1 LLRLPFPLPNSVLDP
16 ARGEA
21 IVSEVAQIVQSATQE
36 ARQAFL
42 GRDAIVDRAQSL
54 LDPLIYEYFD
64 IIPSERIL
72 IEDTV
77 SVSSASFRPGVR
89 RQLVPAIEPSTS
101 DARRRYTDR
110 LCKTLNGWT
119 RGGKS
124 LVRGSAAVS
133 ENMGL
138 GLVTLEKISGDDPG
152 VLPQNNGGL
161 LPALDRLRDIA
172 AIKTNTFEL
181 ARGIK
186 VFDGPR
192 LYLVKPLDFRYWSET
207 AALNDADEIA
217 GSILMQYAESIA

>member
-1 LLRLPFPLPNSVLDP
+1 VDP

-21 IVSEVAQIVQSATQE
+21 IVSKVAQIVQSATQE

-42 GRDAIVDRAQSL
+42 GREVIVDRAQSL

-64 IIPSERIL
+64 IIPSEQTL

-89 RQLVPAIEPSTS
+89 RQRVPAIEPSTS

-119 RGGKS
+119 RGEKS
-124 LVRGSAAVS
+124 LVTGSSTVS
-133 ENMGL
+133 ETMGI
-138 GLVTLEKISGDDPG
+138 GLVTLEKISVGHPE
-152 VLPQNNGGL
+152 VMPNSNGGI

-172 AIKTNTFEL
+172 SIKTNTFEL

-192 LYLVKPLDFRYWSET
+192 LYMVKPLDFRYWSET